1 MVMRLREYYSYGS
14 PTHVNNKFPF
24 LPMTLFTH
32 MIRTTNTLTVNN
44 KPAVRTAAPL
54 RATII
59 EIEAT
64 YDESPERE
72 V

>member
-1 MVMRLREYYSYGS
+1 
-14 PTHVNNKFPF
+14 
-24 LPMTLFTH
+24 MT
-32 MIRTTNTLTVNN
+32 RTTNILILNH

-54 RATII
+54 RARVM

-64 YDESPERE
+64 YGEIPERE

>member
-1 MVMRLREYYSYGS
+1 
-14 PTHVNNKFPF
+14 
-24 LPMTLFTH
+24 MTLFTH

-44 KPAVRTAAPL
+44 KPAVRTAVPL

-59 EIEAT
+59 EVETT